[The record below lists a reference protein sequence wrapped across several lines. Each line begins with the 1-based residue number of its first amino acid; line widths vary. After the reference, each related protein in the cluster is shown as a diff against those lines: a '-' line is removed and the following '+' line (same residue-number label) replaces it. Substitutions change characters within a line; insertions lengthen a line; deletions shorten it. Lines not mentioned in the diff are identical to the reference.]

1 MNKLFKNSFKSFL
14 GSKLAMILLS
24 LTVFLSIAVF
34 TMLSSTSWAFDSSY
48 DQVVNAGMLHDFTVN
63 EKYTIDGM
71 DGLKTTHS
79 VKTTHEFI
87 DPKKKEAYT
96 TNANFIQ
103 LFKVERKQQGAT
115 QFNTINRGMRLL
127 MQNSQIIIDPKT
139 RAIVAIKGG
148 FQLKIAKKDSVS
160 IATFDTFRES
170 VKIDKNTN
178 KPQSFITQ
186 SGDEYRITP
195 LKDWKEIEQITIK
208 DILPGVMTIKDKT
221 VVSLKMDWNKVTGS
235 YKQSLMQSST
245 QAENDKLIND
255 ILISHGVNEVIID
268 SKNPTQ
274 AEINT
279 NDSVKKMLSEGE
291 TAINEYV
298 TNTKSQLFIKATK
311 EKYGKYLAKDGIK
324 SVESIYINSGKNQY
338 KVVNTLNNEK
348 SVDKLVMFKGVAPQK
363 AMSIEEMQK
372 FFIEKIKE
380 DSTLNNLYKQ
390 FPEKIQTSKDYKIV
404 FDNGFGTTAS
414 FTDPTAYQAVI
425 TDGFAKEHGIQPI
438 PQDELIKFN
447 ELILKAGLDID
458 QINDTFELPE
468 FKKYVQKID
477 QTPYIITGIG
487 TTPDFS
493 FPIINQQNPLPNA
506 KTQALIFT
514 NAHGYR
520 RIEDAFRGNQRENYL
535 AYKFARG
542 VSEADKSMVMSGI
555 TELSKKHMSWG
566 NNLNPVSGAFDTNEK
581 VILAPQRIAFLK
593 KLKESVTTIAF
604 LTTAL
609 LGVLTGFII
618 LMVIKKQISSK
629 RKILGT
635 LLANGYSKNEIA
647 WSMTTIALI
656 IVLIPATLGYIVGHF
671 MQTVFIN
678 MFTNYWTLPI
688 YNHSFSW
695 VTLILVVALPMLG
708 VILFAYLASRLALKG
723 SLISILSDS
732 QSKTAGWIT
741 SQVLKPLAWLGIK
754 SKITISLFTSNLSK
768 MLLVLVTTTVA
779 MVAGGVAFSVMGR
792 FNYAQETSNN
802 KISYKFKVDM
812 ASPTFEGGL
821 MKRINPEELGTQG
834 ANWLNYSTNDYKK
847 IFVEEVTN
855 ASGDNPA
862 KDKRLS
868 HPGSYFHIPTNDD
881 LNEKDKIDY
890 LKNRLQ
896 FKSLLNFEI
905 SQGLNPWKAAL
916 SSMPENQRNIAN
928 LREKEFVKALS
939 IWAKETETPQII
951 GATPAEWEKI
961 AGLKGFLTVAV
972 HNGYE
977 FNPETI
983 YSSTDKSTWELY
995 KKFLFFG
1002 LKEQVKRYHRK
1013 KEYHLPYF
1021 ISYNNITTDNSDE
1034 VYTHIDIAYKATN
1047 LSGHNEVVNTT
1058 ITGVNPRTKMVKFDK
1073 GLLNGF
1079 KKFHYDVTRDNEQV
1093 IPIVINTYFEQAY
1106 GVEKGDIINIDIKNR
1121 ADRFHSHTPY
1131 KARAM
1136 VIGIQESYD
1145 GPKIYTTQSIAN
1157 AKLGWVDPTQNKA
1170 AFNGV
1175 YTTSENPMIFQNIS
1189 LYSPS
1194 GIYPGTD
1201 IINAGNAKLGK
1212 AIEDY
1217 VKDNYSNPRVAN
1229 LATYLNIYSDSPYVS
1244 TFSSANWAA
1253 MSRYA
1258 FKNILDLSGKLIWMV
1273 EGIAIFIAILFVAII
1288 ASMIISD
1295 NKKFISTMKVL
1306 GYRNKEIRRM
1316 FFRSLIPAIILGLL
1330 IAIPITIGALFA
1342 IKAIII
1348 SFGAILVPISMMGWE
1363 LILTFFLITFAFAII
1378 YYASMRKLGNEE
1390 TLEAFK
1396 A

>member
-24 LTVFLSIAVF
+24 LAVFLSIAVF

-48 DQVVNAGMLHDFTVN
+48 NQVVNVGQLHDFTVN
-63 EKYTIDGM
+63 EKYTIDGT
-71 DGLKTTHS
+71 DGFKTTHA
-79 VKTTHEFI
+79 VKTIHGFK
-87 DPKKKEAYT
+87 DPSHKEAYT
-96 TNANFIQ
+96 KDTKFTQ
-103 LFKVERKQQGAT
+103 LFKVERKRAGST
-115 QFNTINRGMRLL
+115 TFNTINRDMKLL
-127 MQNSQIIIDPKT
+127 MQNSQIIVDPKT
-139 RAIVAIKGG
+139 RAIIAIKGG
-148 FQLKIAKKDSVS
+148 FDLKISKADSNPT
-160 IATFDTFRES
+160 IPFDTLSPS
-170 VKIDKNTN
+170 VTIDENIKQ
-178 KPQSFITQ
+178 PQIFKTLN
-186 SGDEYRITP
+186 GDEYKITM
-195 LKDWKEIEQITIK
+195 LQGWKDIEQIVINE
-208 DILPGVMTIKDKT
+208 ILPTVMESTDKT
-221 VVSLKMDWNKVTGS
+221 IVSLKMDWTKVTGS
-235 YKQSLMQSST
+235 YKQSLMQGPT
-245 QAENDKLIND
+245 QADNDKLVNEIF
-255 ILISHGVNEVIID
+255 ISHGVNEVIID

-274 AEINT
+274 AEI
-279 NDSVKKMLSEGE
+279 DSNNNVKKMISNGE

-298 TNTKSQLFIKATK
+298 TNTKSKLFVKATQD
-311 EKYGKYLAKDGIK
+311 KYGKYLAKDGIK

-348 SVDKLVMFKGVAPQK
+348 EVDKLVMFKGNAPQK
-363 AMSIEEMQK
+363 AMSITDMQK
-372 FFIEKIKE
+372 FFIEKIKQ
-380 DSTLNNLYKQ
+380 DKALNELYKQ
-390 FPEKIQTSKDYKIV
+390 FPEKIQNGKGYKIV

-414 FTDPTAYQAVI
+414 FTDLTAYQAVI
-425 TDGFAKEHGIQPI
+425 TDGFAKQHNIKPI
-438 PQDELIKFN
+438 PEYRLLEFN
-447 ELILKAGLDID
+447 ELILQAGLN
-458 QINDTFELPE
+458 INEINKIFNLPQ
-468 FKKYVQKID
+468 FKEYVHKID

-493 FPIINQQNPLPNA
+493 FPIINQQNPLPNT

-514 NAHGYR
+514 NDHGYK

-542 VSEADKSMVMSGI
+542 VSEADKNRVMNGI
-555 TELSKKHMSWG
+555 TQLSKQHMSWG
-566 NNLNPVSGAFDTNEK
+566 NNLNPVSGAFDINEK
-581 VILAPQRIAFLK
+581 IILAPQRIAFLK
-593 KLKESVTTIAF
+593 KLKDSVTTIAF

-609 LGVLTGFII
+609 LGILTGFII

-656 IVLIPATLGYIVGHF
+656 IVLIPATLGYVVGHF

-695 VTLILVVALPMLG
+695 VTLILVVALPMLA
-708 VILFAYLASRLALKG
+708 VILFSYVASRLALKG

-741 SQVLKPLAWLGIK
+741 SQVLKPLAWIGIK

-768 MLLVLVTTTVA
+768 MFLVLITTTVA
-779 MVAGGVAFSVMGR
+779 MVAGGVAFSIMGR

-802 KISYKFKVDM
+802 KVNYTFKVDM
-812 ASPTFEGGL
+812 ASPTLEGGL
-821 MKRINPEELGTQG
+821 MKRINPEQLGTQG
-834 ANWLNYSTNDYKK
+834 ANWLDYSTNDYKK
-847 IFVEEVTN
+847 IFVEEVTDSKGN
-855 ASGDNPA
+855 NPA
-862 KDKRLS
+862 KEKRLS

-881 LNEKDKIDY
+881 LNEKDKVDY
-890 LKNRLQ
+890 LNNRLQ

-916 SSMPENQRNIAN
+916 SSMPENQRNIAD
-928 LREKEFVKALS
+928 LKEKEFVKALS
-939 IWAKETETPQII
+939 LWAKETNTPQIMNV
-951 GATPAEWEKI
+951 TPAEWEKI

-972 HNGYE
+972 HNEYE
-977 FNPETI
+977 FDSKAL
-983 YSSTDKSTWELY
+983 YADKPTWELY
-995 KKFLFFG
+995 KKFLFYG

-1021 ISYNNITTDNSDE
+1021 ISYNNITTDNGDE
-1034 VYTHIDIAYKATN
+1034 VYTHIDVAYKATN
-1047 LSGHNEVVNTT
+1047 LSGHNEIVNTT
-1058 ITGVNPRTKMVKFDK
+1058 ITGINPKTKMVKFDE
-1073 GLLNGF
+1073 GLLDRF
-1079 KKFHYDVTRDNEQV
+1079 KEFHYDVTRDNEQV
-1093 IPIVINTYFEQAY
+1093 IPVIINTYFEKAY
-1106 GVEKGDIINIDIKNR
+1106 GIEKGEVIDIDIKNR
-1121 ADRFHSHTPY
+1121 ADRFHSNSPS

-1157 AKLGWVDPTQNKA
+1157 AKLGWVNPIQNKQ

-1175 YTTSENPMIFQNIS
+1175 YTTAENPMIFQNIS

-1201 IINAGNAKLGK
+1201 IISTSNQKLDK
-1212 AIEDY
+1212 AIETY
-1217 VKDNYSNPRVAN
+1217 VQDNYSNPRVTN
-1229 LATYLNIYSDSPYVS
+1229 LSTYLNIYSNSPYIS

-1258 FKNILDLSGKLIWMV
+1258 FQNILDLSGKLIWMV

-1316 FFRSLIPAIILGLL
+1316 FFRSLIPAIIMGLL
-1330 IAIPITIGALFA
+1330 MAIPITIGALFA

-1378 YYASMRKLGNEE
+1378 YYVSMRKLGNEE